1 MTFQQ
6 WCCIQVWR
14 KDYGIPQLLVDTGSC
29 VQGTE
34 RVGLQRVER
43 VVVYLTID
51 PIFFTMQIENMSD
64 YCTSYV
70 KVSWFL
76 NKSYGFKN
84 FWSLHVFRNM
94 YTLKENNFNLMLSS
108 FRWTNPSQPL
118 DPSGMSSPPPDSF
131 LTASITHP
139 QLIPSPSWRYYGIAH
154 AL

>member
-70 KVSWFL
+70 KVS
-76 NKSYGFKN
+76 
-84 FWSLHVFRNM
+84 
-94 YTLKENNFNLMLSS
+94 
-108 FRWTNPSQPL
+108 
-118 DPSGMSSPPPDSF
+118 
-131 LTASITHP
+131 
-139 QLIPSPSWRYYGIAH
+139 
-154 AL
+154 